1 MILARGK
8 ALPQH
13 KIRNSASRPKCTCI
27 PPETQHSPEIGMT
40 RITASCSCIQK
51 KCGYVVSEAIITPES
66 EKTMP
71 AFLKNKGM
79 RDPYSRKTKFRPG
92 SFRTSKFSRQLWVP

>member
-13 KIRNSASRPKCTCI
+13 KIRNSASRLKCSCI
-27 PPETQHSPEIGMT
+27 PPETQHSPKVGMM
-40 RITASCSCIQK
+40 RITASCSLIQK
-51 KCGYVVSEAIITPES
+51 KCGNIGSEAIISPES

-71 AFLKNKGM
+71 AFLKNQGM
-79 RDPYSRKTKFRPG
+79 RDPHSRKTEFRPG
-92 SFRTSKFSRQLWVP
+92 SFRTSKISRQLWVP